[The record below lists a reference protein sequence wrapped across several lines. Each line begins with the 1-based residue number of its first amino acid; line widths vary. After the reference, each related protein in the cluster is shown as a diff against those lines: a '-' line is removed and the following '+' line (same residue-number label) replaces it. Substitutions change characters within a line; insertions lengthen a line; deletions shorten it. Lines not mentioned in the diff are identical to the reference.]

1 MTNNESKTLFFDGPF
16 SGRCWKASQ
25 NGPEPPKS
33 LPKIASDVFLGGSG
47 PKKANSGIPTWVP
60 KSDRNPLLGVPGALP
75 VPKGRPEPSGEP
87 FWKHFGSILAP
98 FWCNFWH
105 QLGRPAIA
113 AKPSRNRSKTAAMQ
127 QRHSSETAATQ
138 QQNGRA
144 GQQAPG

>member
-1 MTNNESKTLFFDGPF
+1 MDPKPSFLTVPF
-16 SGRCWKASQ
+16 SVDVGR
-25 NGPEPPKS
+25 PPKTARS
-33 LPKIASDVFLGGSG
+33 RQNPYQKSPQIFFGGSG
-47 PKKANSGIPTWVP
+47 PKKSIFGVPTWPP
-60 KSDRNPLLGVPGALP
+60 KSYQNPLRGVPGALP

-113 AKPSRNRSKTAAMQ
+113 AKPSRNRSKTAATQ

-138 QQNGRA
+138 QQHGRA